1 MRGRKGRKRETGE
14 KEEEIICNGK
24 NKALQLN

>member
-1 MRGRKGRKRETGE
+1 MRGRKGRERETGE
-14 KEEEIICNGK
+14 KEGEIIYNGK